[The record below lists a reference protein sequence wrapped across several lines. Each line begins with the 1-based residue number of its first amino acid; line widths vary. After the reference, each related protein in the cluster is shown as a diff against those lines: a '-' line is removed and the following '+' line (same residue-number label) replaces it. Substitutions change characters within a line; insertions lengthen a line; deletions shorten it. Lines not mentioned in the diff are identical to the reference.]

1 MLTFLLTP
9 IYVVQTAFAHE
20 RYELDLPSNI
30 LLNSSKV
37 SNAPLVPGTE
47 GLGVV
52 RPYSSH
58 EAARPRMI
66 AAGPASKMSATLSG
80 STSTTRF

>member
-1 MLTFLLTP
+1 M
-9 IYVVQTAFAHE
+9 QTAYAHD

-30 LLNSSKV
+30 LLNSSRV

-47 GLGVV
+47 GMGVV

-58 EAARPRMI
+58 EGARPRLI
-66 AAGPASKMSATLSG
+66 AAGPASKMSATMSG

>member
-1 MLTFLLTP
+1 
-9 IYVVQTAFAHE
+9 VSQTAYAHE
-20 RYELDLPSNI
+20 RYELDLPNNI
-30 LLNSSKV
+30 LLTSSKV

-47 GLGVV
+47 GVV

-58 EAARPRMI
+58 EGSRPRML
-66 AAGPASKMSATLSG
+66 AAGPASKMSATMNG